1 MVCNP
6 RFLAAALSCA
16 AAFASAGVAAQSSAE
31 ARWAVATETLACSSY
46 ADALP
51 LLRSAAEAGS
61 VEAQELLGW
70 LYYEGARVEGGVQ
83 RDPAEARRWLRLAAE
98 DGRARAQALY
108 TALEME
114 GESGTRVAGR

>member
-1 MVCNP
+1 MVRNATL
-6 RFLAAALSCA
+6 FATAVFCA
-16 AAFASAGVAAQSSAE
+16 AAVASAGAAAQAAAD

-46 ADALP
+46 SDALP
-51 LLRSAAEAGS
+51 QLRSAAEAGS

-83 RDPAEARRWLRLAAE
+83 RDLAEARRWLRLAAE
-98 DGRARAQALY
+98 EGRARAQALY

-114 GESGTRVAGR
+114 GESATRFAVR